1 MTKRLAISARQVT
14 AICQGAAKAGFIPE
28 IVIDG
33 VTVRLL
39 PQHLVRHD
47 MAKELEHDD
56 DIVL

>member
-39 PQHLVRHD
+39 PEHLVRQD
-47 MAKELEHDD
+47 RGKEMDHDD

>member
-39 PQHLVRHD
+39 PERLVQQYSRE
-47 MAKELEHDD
+47 ELDHDD